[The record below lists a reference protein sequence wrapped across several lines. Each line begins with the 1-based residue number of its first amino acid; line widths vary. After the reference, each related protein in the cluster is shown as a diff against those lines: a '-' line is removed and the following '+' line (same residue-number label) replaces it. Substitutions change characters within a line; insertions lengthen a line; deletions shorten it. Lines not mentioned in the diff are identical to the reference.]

1 VNLVKQQVSQKTAVL
16 ADGTLYLPGL
26 NAGVSRRG
34 TDEPGLMDDQ
44 GRFIS
49 VYRLFENT
57 PASLFLYLAEME

>member
-1 VNLVKQQVSQKTAVL
+1 MNRVDYSLFGWNWLDWET
-16 ADGTLYLPGL
+16 Y
-26 NAGVSRRG
+26 
-34 TDEPGLMDDQ
+34 EPGLMDDQ